1 MNSIDEQRRPQI
13 KPTVQITV
21 VGESL
26 LFRASSVTIE
36 VSDEQGVLRALLELM
51 DGTREMRA
59 VHAALATRHP
69 EVVWEDFVA
78 AMAALDEHRLLEDA
92 AVQPTGLSAYELQRW
107 HRNINFFGSFCGIE
121 GDKYEFQRKIA
132 RAKVTLLGLGGLGS
146 HLLFDLAAMGIQ
158 DVLAVDFD
166 QVELSNLN
174 RQILY
179 GDADVGR
186 LKAEAAA
193 ERIRVFSPRMR
204 FTAWPKRIASV
215 HDVLTAIEGRDVV
228 LCVADRP
235 KMEILDWVNEACV
248 RAGVPLVT
256 GGLDTQKAR
265 YYSMIPGQS
274 GCLVCWREALKTSDP
289 YSDQVLTEH
298 RRTQLRGDNA
308 AFVPF
313 VSLVTGFMMA
323 ETAKI
328 IAGPTS
334 PSACGRV
341 WEVDFS
347 DMETKLSESWQRLP
361 DCPVC
366 GGDPRGASS
375 DVGDAV

>member
-1 MNSIDEQRRPQI
+1 MNSINEQRQPRI

-21 VGESL
+21 IGNSL
-26 LFRASSVTIE
+26 FFRASSMTIE
-36 VSDEQGVLRALLELM
+36 VPDEHGVLRTLLDVM
-51 DGTREMRA
+51 DGTRKMRA
-59 VHAALATRHP
+59 VHTALSARHP
-69 EVVWEDFVA
+69 EVGWEDLVVA
-78 AMAALDEHRLLEDA
+78 MDDLDAHRLIEDA

-121 GDKYEFQRKIA
+121 GDKYEFQRRIA
-132 RAKVTLLGLGGLGS
+132 RAKVTLLGLGGVGS
-146 HLLFDLAAMGIQ
+146 HLLFDLAAMGVQ
-158 DVLAVDFD
+158 DVFAVDFD
-166 QVELSNLN
+166 QVEISNLN

-186 LKAEAAA
+186 PKAEAAA

-204 FTAWPKRIASV
+204 FIARQTRLTSA
-215 HDVLTAIEGRDVV
+215 HDVFAAIEGRDVV

-235 KMEILDWVNEACV
+235 KMEILEWVNEACV
-248 RAGVPLVT
+248 RARVPLVT

-274 GCLVCWREALKTSDP
+274 GCLVCWRDSIKTSDP
-289 YSDQVLTEH
+289 YSDRVLTEH

-313 VSLVTGFMMA
+313 VSLVTGLIMA
-323 ETAKI
+323 EAAKI
-328 IAGPTS
+328 IAGITQ

-347 DMETKLSESWQRLP
+347 DMETRVTESWQRLP
-361 DCPVC
+361 HCPIC
-366 GGDPRGASS
+366 GNDARGAPSEGRGM
-375 DVGDAV
+375 V